1 MSGIKP
7 ARVVVTREDPGPL
20 VEAIA
25 LAGGEPIV
33 LPLLVTRWL
42 EFDLPVGR
50 TPDDY
55 DWVAFTSVRG
65 LQALARVAE
74 RRGWTWPPEAR
85 AAAVGDRTG
94 HELQALGWMPECV
107 AEDSSARG
115 LVQAMRALDL
125 LGARV
130 LFPSSTLAEPTLPD
144 GLRQAGAEVDVVPVY
159 TTEPSWTGSPEQ
171 LPLLGRDLGVALA
184 HGCVVTCASPSAA
197 RALVDLAF
205 AAGALEALRR
215 TPVVVI
221 GPTTARAVQALGLHP
236 VPSGGTSL
244 ACLARKAV
252 EVAEQL
258 PS

>member
-1 MSGIKP
+1 MSEFEP
-7 ARVVVTREDPGPL
+7 APRVLVTREDPGPL

-25 LAGGEPIV
+25 LAGGDPIV
-33 LPLLVTRWL
+33 LPLLATRWL
-42 EFDLPVGR
+42 DFELPDGR

-65 LQALARVAE
+65 LLALARAAD
-74 RRGWTWPPEAR
+74 RRGWSWPPAAR

-115 LVQAMRALDL
+115 LVEALRSQDL

-130 LFPSSTLAEPTLPD
+130 LFPASALAEPTLPE
-144 GLRQAGAEVDVVPVY
+144 GLRRAGAVVDVVPVY
-159 TTEPSWTGSPEQ
+159 TTEASWTGSPEM
-171 LPLLGRDLGVALA
+171 LALLGRDLASALA
-184 HGCVVTCASPSAA
+184 HGCIATCASPSAA

-205 AAGALEALRR
+205 AAGTLEQLRA
-215 TPVVVI
+215 TPVVVL
-221 GPTTARAVQALGLHP
+221 GPTTARAVTALGLRP
-236 VPSGGTSL
+236 VLAGGASL
-244 ACLARKAV
+244 SCLARKAV
-252 EVAEQL
+252 EIGAR